1 MERKSFFILLILSLL
16 FAFGNVY
23 AQTKEKS
30 DTLFCGHKVVL
41 DNQGK
46 LLPWYFPQDKA
57 YDHFL
62 NLRWDFI
69 KTKVPNSP
77 GPGARSNYPQYYFYC
92 GFKNNTVA
100 EYDTWMND
108 IGEKIPNWF
117 ENARLY
123 YAYTEA
129 VQNLKIGQPYFFY
142 V

>member
-30 DTLFCGHKVVL
+30 DTLFCGHRVVL

-46 LLPWYFPQDKA
+46 LLPWYFPKDKA

-77 GPGARSNYPQYYFYC
+77 GPGTRSNYPQYYFYC